1 MKIALDAMGGD
12 FAPEAAI
19 VGARQALDLLPDIEL
34 ILVGNKDKIHDLLK
48 ENNLDKNPRVEVVH
62 AEHTVE
68 MSDASTSAIRGKKNS
83 SITVAATLVSEG
95 RAEAVVSAGHT
106 GAAVAA
112 TKVRMRLLPGV
123 DRPAIATIMPSQSGP
138 FVMLDAG
145 ANLESDAENLVQFAV
160 MGEVFAKIALGIQN
174 PRIGVISVGEEDV
187 KGNDLT
193 KRVFKILSSMPINFI
208 GNVEGKVLFQK
219 YADVVVCDGFV
230 GNVVLKS
237 VESMA
242 KATMFWIKEA
252 FSRNPFRMTGALLAK
267 EAFKELKEI
276 GDYEEYGGAPLLG
289 VNGLCII
296 GHGSSSPKAFK
307 NAIRVASQFIKLRLN
322 ERLSERLEETGA
334 LISKLKKNSG
344 ANNGD

>member
-19 VGARQALDLLPDIEL
+19 VGARQALDLLPEVS
-34 ILVGNKDKIHDLLK
+34 LVIVGHKDKLAPLLRD
-48 ENNLDKNPRVEVVH
+48 NGLARCDRVEVVH
-62 AEHTVE
+62 AEQTVMMGE
-68 MSDASTSAIRGKKNS
+68 PSTASIRAKKNS

-138 FVMLDAG
+138 FVLIDAG
-145 ANLESDAENLVQFAV
+145 ANVESEPINLVQFAV
-160 MGEVFAKIALGIQN
+160 MGEVLAKIFLGITN
-174 PRIGVISVGEEDV
+174 PRVGVLSVGEEDV

-193 KRVFKILSSMPINFI
+193 KEVFKHLSSMPINFI
-208 GNVEGKVLFQK
+208 GNVEGKVIFQK

-230 GNVVLKS
+230 GNVLLKS
-237 VESMA
+237 TESLA
-242 KATMFWIKEA
+242 KATMFWLKEA
-252 FSRNPFRMTGALLAK
+252 FSKNTFRMTGALLAK

-307 NAIRVASQFIKLRLN
+307 NAIRLASKFIKYNLN
-322 ERLSERLEETGA
+322 ECLTKRIQETGA
-334 LISKLKKNSG
+334 DAAKLKKT
-344 ANNGD
+344 

>member
-1 MKIALDAMGGD
+1 M
-12 FAPEAAI
+12 
-19 VGARQALDLLPDIEL
+19 VGARQALDLLPDVQL
-34 ILVGNKDKIHDLLK
+34 IIVGHKEKLAPLLRDNK
-48 ENNLDKNPRVEVVH
+48 LDRNDRVEVVH
-62 AEHTVE
+62 AEHTVM
-68 MSDASTSAIRGKKNS
+68 MSDASTAAIRGKKNS

-112 TKVRMRLLPGV
+112 TKVRMRLLPGI
-123 DRPAIATIMPSQSGP
+123 DRPAIAIIMPSQNGP

-145 ANLESDAENLVQFAV
+145 ANIDSEPGNLVQFAV
-160 MGEVFAKIALGIQN
+160 MGEVFAKISLGISN
-174 PRIGVISVGEEDV
+174 PRVGLLSVGEEDV

-193 KRVFKILSSMPINFI
+193 REVFKTLSEMPINFV
-208 GNVEGKVLFQK
+208 GNVEGKVIFQK
-219 YADVVVCDGFV
+219 FADVVVCDGFV
-230 GNVVLKS
+230 GNVLLKS
-237 VESMA
+237 TESLA

-289 VNGLCII
+289 VNGVCII

-307 NAIRVASQFIKLRLN
+307 NAIRVASKFIKFRLN
-322 ERLSERLEETGA
+322 ECITKRIAETGA
-334 LISKLKKNSG
+334 EISKLKKSS
-344 ANNGD
+344 NGVKIDGD